1 MEDGTKNNSGSIPL
15 DSAWFSWAIP
25 SFCNSCYS
33 FVEDGY
39 WVSWAC
45 KSPCWHL
52 LRWCIWPGFSIQ
64 ASVLSF
70 TSGSQAF
77 LALIFTSYFCIPL
90 GIMRNTELLSCS
102 NLRSRET
109 CFEFAQSPRLG
120 TPTMVWAAGNAMG
133 TPLCPLGH
141 FFSAVD
147 LLSWLLLL
155 LKPTGLSPGSGGR
168 VGWIWEATMDCNHS
182 CILSSKNIEKGK
194 QIEKIIHSYIYSN
207 NYFLN
212 YVRRKAGIWECD
224 LGLGQQWT
232 YYCHRQFYVSLWL
245 LSQTPESRCCCEG
258 ILQMWSTSVISA
270 LYVKEIILDNVC
282 GSELISWKSL
292 RAK

>member
-1 MEDGTKNNSGSIPL
+1 MVEDGTKNNSGSIPL

-25 SFCNSCYS
+25 SFFNSCYS

-52 LRWCIWPGFSIQ
+52 LRWGHVVW
-64 ASVLSF
+64 VLDPSF
-70 TSGSQAF
+70 CVVLHFWKPIF

-102 NLRSRET
+102 NLTLRET
-109 CFEFAQSPRLG
+109 CFGFAQSPKLG
-120 TPTMVWAAGNAMG
+120 TPTMFWAAGNTMG
-133 TPLCPLGH
+133 TTLCPLGPL
-141 FFSAVD
+141 FSAVD
-147 LLSWLLLL
+147 LLSWLRLL
-155 LKPTGLSPGSGGR
+155 LKPTGLSLGSGGT

-207 NYFLN
+207 NYVLN
-212 YVRRKAGIWECD
+212 YVWRKAGIWECD
-224 LGLGQQWT
+224 LGLGQQLT
-232 YYCHRQFYVSLWL
+232 YYCHSQFYVSPWQSNTSLGVAVKVFC
-245 LSQTPESRCCCEG
+245 RCDQH
-258 ILQMWSTSVISA
+258 L
-270 LYVKEIILDNVC
+270 
-282 GSELISWKSL
+282 
-292 RAK
+292 